1 MNLNDLPTNLAK
13 PEQDGACNHLL
24 NSTIPDISLP
34 TQDGNLLKLNRSD
47 TFFLVIFCYPMTG
60 HPDRPLPENWN
71 LIPGARGCTSQNC
84 SFRDNY
90 DNLIKANALPIG
102 VSTQSVSDIKE
113 MSIRL
118 HIPYDVVSDQQ
129 LIFASALNL
138 PIFSIDKKKFLKRVT
153 LIIEKSVI
161 KKVFYPIFPPNIH
174 INEVLSW
181 LNRNK

>member
-1 MNLNDLPTNLAK
+1 MNLNDLLTNLAK
-13 PEQDGACNHLL
+13 PEEDGACNHLL

>member
-1 MNLNDLPTNLAK
+1 MNLNDLPTNLPK

-24 NSTIPDISLP
+24 NSTIPDIFLP
-34 TQDGNLLKLNRSD
+34 TQDDNLLKLNRFD
-47 TFFLVIFCYPMTG
+47 TFYLVVFCYPMTG
-60 HPDRPLPENWN
+60 HPDRSLPENWN
-71 LIPGARGCTSQNC
+71 LIPGARGCTPQNC

-129 LIFASALNL
+129 LIFASAINL
-138 PIFSIDKKKFLKRVT
+138 PTFSIDDKKFLKRVT

-161 KKVFYPIFPPNIH
+161 KKVFYPTFPPNTH
-174 INEVLSW
+174 INEVLDW
-181 LNRNK
+181 LNKN